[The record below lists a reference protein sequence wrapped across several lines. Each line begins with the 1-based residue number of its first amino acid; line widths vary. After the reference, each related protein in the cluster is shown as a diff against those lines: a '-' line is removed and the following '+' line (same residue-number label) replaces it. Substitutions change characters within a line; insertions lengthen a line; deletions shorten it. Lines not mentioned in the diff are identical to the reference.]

1 QLLVQDF
8 SLDSI
13 TVTPKQTTLAPGVD
27 YMTAY
32 DQWLFIQVFT

>member
-1 QLLVQDF
+1 SQLLVKDF

-13 TVTPKQTTLAPGVD
+13 TVVSKQTTLAPGVD

-32 DQWLFIQVFT
+32 ADWLFVQ